1 MRYAANGG
9 KIMLKLLVM
18 KYIHDSANLDAVVE
32 LLEKVVLDTDVIFP
46 PFREKKIEDVKNGL
60 RELGE
65 LEVLKEFEKGTF
77 AIYP

>member
-1 MRYAANGG
+1 
-9 KIMLKLLVM
+9 MLKLLVM

-32 LLEKVVLDTDVIFP
+32 LLAKVVLDTDVIFP

>member
-1 MRYAANGG
+1 
-9 KIMLKLLVM
+9 MLKLLVM